1 MMKHKKRIY
10 FFPPVELM
18 ERQVNPDFKNLEGVK
33 AGDRRRIYVCGGG
46 THVVDTVVCLS
57 SLP

>member
-57 SLP
+57 